1 MAPSEHKQSPVANPF
16 RPTVRRKLLLGLLIG
31 GLVALIG
38 IWSAVTAY
46 RSWLEGQIDTRPP
59 KRKTLNAP
67 YIPSP
72 QDVVDT
78 MLEAA
83 DLDKDDV
90 VFDLGCGDGR
100 IVITAAKRYGCRGIG
115 FEYDPKIAGLARAN
129 VAKEGLADLVTIE
142 QRDIFTIE
150 PAELNRASVITL
162 YLLPWMNEKLRPQ
175 LERLASGKVILSHDW
190 DLPGIEPDRVVRMD
204 SQFDDSRVEHR
215 IYVWTTPLKKVGK
228 K

>member
-1 MAPSEHKQSPVANPF
+1 MAPSEHKQSRVNPF
-16 RPTVRRKLLLGLLIG
+16 RPTVPRKLLLGLLIG
-31 GLVALIG
+31 GLVAMIG
-38 IWSAVTAY
+38 IWGAVLGY
-46 RSWLEGQIDTRPP
+46 RSWLESQIDTRPP
-59 KRKTLNAP
+59 KRKPLNAP

-83 DLDKDDV
+83 DLDKEDV

-115 FEYDPKIAGLARAN
+115 FEYDPKIAELARAN

-162 YLLPWMNEKLRPQ
+162 YLLPWMNEKLQPT
-175 LERLASGKVILSHDW
+175 LERLKPGKVILSHDW

-204 SQFDDSRVEHR
+204 SQFDDSSVEHR
-215 IYVWTTPLKKVGK
+215 IYVWTAPLKKVGK